1 MDELEQIIR
10 DVGLDLKKTAR
21 EVADYTRARAA
32 HLRTLAGDPEIRQ
45 AIAAERDAVL
55 LFGAGRVVTLADA
68 ADTRMYAVVDTA
80 LRILGT
86 AAAAAS

>member
-32 HLRTLAGDPEIRQ
+32 HLRTLAGDPEWRQ
-45 AIAAERDAVL
+45 ALEAERDAVL
-55 LFGAGRVVTLADA
+55 LFAAIGTVNLADA
-68 ADTRMYAVVDTA
+68 TDARVFAVVDTA
-80 LRILGT
+80 LRLLGT
-86 AAAAAS
+86 AAAAA

>member
-10 DVGLDLKKTAR
+10 ETGLDIRRSAK

-32 HLRTLAGDPEIRQ
+32 HLRTLVGDPEIRQ

-55 LFGAGRVVTLADA
+55 LFAAGRTVALADA
-68 ADTRMYAVVDTA
+68 TDARMYAVVDTA

-86 AAAAAS
+86 AAAAA